1 MPSIGTRP
9 RKASSPE
16 LGILVPVE
24 VYSLTRG
31 HLAFWVFLIFKVQPA
46 AIVPLHG
53 QHVNIK
59 SVGLCNLP
67 VHCHQIAVESLM
79 MPFTNL
85 NCEGAELKGTALR
98 ALHFTAGPRGP
109 RNGRISRKAVCEV
122 PV

>member
-1 MPSIGTRP
+1 M
-9 RKASSPE
+9 
-16 LGILVPVE
+16 PVE
-24 VYSLTRG
+24 VYSLIGG
-31 HLAFWVFLIFKVQPA
+31 HLAFWVFLICEVRPA
-46 AIVPLHG
+46 AIVQLHG

-85 NCEGAELKGTALR
+85 NCEGAELKGTAFR
-98 ALHFTAGPRGP
+98 ALYFTACPRGP
-109 RNGRISRKAVCEV
+109 RNGIISRKAVREV